1 MSLNKQHGKPL
12 FTSMRRGEIY
22 DDFLLE
28 RVTVVMTTEDETLYY
43 KVYFD
48 STVSTFFGDP
58 IVGDYVESILS
69 KDMTEHVLK
78 SILDFDCQC
87 LKETN
92 YKGDSITVVTCDSCK
107 RN

>member
-1 MSLNKQHGKPL
+1 MNSSKQHEKPL
-12 FTSMRRGEIY
+12 FTSMRRGDIY

-28 RVTVVMTTEDETLYY
+28 RVTVVMTTEEETLYY

-48 STVSTFFGDP
+48 GTVSIFFGDP
-58 IVGDYVESILS
+58 IVGDYVENGLS

-78 SILDFDCQC
+78 SILYLDCQC